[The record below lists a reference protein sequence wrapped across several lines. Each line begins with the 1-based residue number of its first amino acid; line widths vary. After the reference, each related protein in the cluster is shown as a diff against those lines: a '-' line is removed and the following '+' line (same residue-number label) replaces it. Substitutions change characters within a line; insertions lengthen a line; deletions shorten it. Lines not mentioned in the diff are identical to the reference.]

1 MKVIAIEG
9 PSYAGKSTAIRHLR
23 RRGYEDRAYIA
34 NCYVKQIGRQD
45 VVPPA
50 RTASA
55 AEQVAAFDTFMA
67 VEEARVRT
75 ALVGAK
81 PFVILDRSVDTLLAH
96 AHALDA
102 LFGYAVQ
109 HRLRDRL
116 QVLPHLRPD
125 HTLYLDVP
133 AEVLGLRRKTSGHT
147 AAEPD
152 YFLHE
157 PAFLTHTRDYFLT
170 HARPPVSREVTVIPA
185 DTSPEDI
192 AHAVEALVS
201 YWTR

>member
-1 MKVIAIEG
+1 MKVIAVEG

-23 RRGYEDRAYIA
+23 RHGYEGRAYIA
-34 NCYVKQIGRQD
+34 DCYVKQIGSRD
-45 VVPPA
+45 AVPPA

-55 AEQVAAFDTFMA
+55 TEQVAAFETFMA
-67 VEEARVRT
+67 VEETRVRT
-75 ALVGAK
+75 ALAAAK

-96 AHALDA
+96 AYALDA

-116 QVLPHLRPD
+116 QVLPHLSPD
-125 HTLYLDVP
+125 HTVYLDVP

-157 PAFLTHTRDYFLT
+157 PTFLTHTRDYFLT
-170 HARPPVSREVTVIPA
+170 HAQPPVSREVTVVPA
-185 DTSPEDI
+185 DTSPEAI

>member
-34 NCYVKQIGRQD
+34 DCYVKQIGIRD
-45 VVPPA
+45 AVPPA

-55 AEQVAAFDTFMA
+55 TEQVAAFETFMA
-67 VEEARVRT
+67 VEETRVRT
-75 ALVGAK
+75 ALTAAK

-96 AHALDA
+96 THALDT

-116 QVLPHLRPD
+116 QMLPHLRPD

-133 AEVLGLRRKTSGHT
+133 AEALGLRRKTAGHT
-147 AAEPD
+147 ATEPD

-170 HARPPVSREVTVIPA
+170 HAQPLVSREVTMVPA

>member
-1 MKVIAIEG
+1 MKVIALEG
-9 PSYAGKSTAIRHLR
+9 PSYAGKSTAVRHLR
-23 RRGYEDRAYIA
+23 RQGYEDRAYIA
-34 NCYVKQIGRQD
+34 DCYVKQIGHRD
-45 VVPPA
+45 AVPPA

-55 AEQVAAFDTFMA
+55 AEQIAAFETFMA
-67 VEEARVRT
+67 VEEERVRT
-75 ALVGAK
+75 ALAAAK

-116 QVLPHLRPD
+116 QVLPYLCPD
-125 HTLYLDVP
+125 RTLYFDVP
-133 AEVLGLRRKTSGHT
+133 AEALALRRKTAGHT
-147 AAEPD
+147 VAEPD

-157 PAFLTHTRDYFLT
+157 PAFLTHTCDYF
-170 HARPPVSREVTVIPA
+170 HARAQPPVSREVTVLPA
-185 DTSPEDI
+185 DTSRDDI

-201 YWTR
+201 FWMR

>member
-23 RRGYEDRAYIA
+23 DRGFEDRSYIA
-34 NCYVKQIGRQD
+34 DCYVKQIGRRD
-45 VVPPA
+45 AVPPA

-55 AEQVAAFDTFMA
+55 AEQVAAFETFMA
-67 VEEARVRT
+67 VEEARVLT
-75 ALVGAK
+75 ALSSAR

-102 LFGYAVQ
+102 LFGYLVQ

-133 AEVLGLRRKTSGHT
+133 GEALGLRRKNAGHT
-147 AAEPD
+147 DTEPD

-157 PAFLTHTRDYFLT
+157 PAFLMHTRDYFL
-170 HARPPVSREVTVIPA
+170 ARAQTPVSREVTVIPA
-185 DTSPEDI
+185 DTSRDGI

-201 YWTR
+201 FWTR